1 MPDLDPSTHE
11 EVRSV
16 PSPGLEESEV
26 VRRAQLGSSAAFDQL
41 VLRYGPDI
49 YRFLLVRLRHE
60 SDARDALQ
68 ETMAAVW
75 QALPTLRQPD
85 RFWPWLVSIAAR
97 KASATSRRRGPA
109 HELILDLSSEDDGA
123 ALEIWDAVGRL
134 PARYRDVL
142 VLRYRLELSEEETAR
157 ALGVRVGTVKSRCAR
172 ARKALMEL
180 LR

>member
-1 MPDLDPSTHE
+1 MPDLDRSTHE
-11 EVRSV
+11 EVRSI

-26 VRRAQLGSSAAFDQL
+26 VRRAQLGSSTAFDQL
-41 VLRYGPDI
+41 VVRYGPDL
-49 YRFLLVRLRHE
+49 YRFLFVRLRNE

-75 QALPTLRQPD
+75 QALPTLRQPE
-85 RFWPWLVSIAAR
+85 RFWPWVVSIAAR
-97 KASATSRRRGPA
+97 KALAVSRRRGPA
-109 HELILDLSSEDDGA
+109 HGSTLDWPSDDDDGA
-123 ALEIWDAVGRL
+123 LEVWDAIGRL

-142 VLRYRLELSEEETAR
+142 VLRYRLELSEAETAE

-172 ARKALMEL
+172 ARRALMEL